1 MRGPLVVD
9 NDSAQ
14 VFDLNG
20 RRRSKRAIAKDLTT
34 LRVKASARFLFQNVG
49 YFSTGIRDVAA
60 RIGMSTGAVFAT
72 VEDKPA
78 LWRLAFDGPPPSEQL
93 AEEVAL
99 VEALRRDW
107 SWLIRKA
114 PDGYRATLTPDG
126 WNPLSDR
133 HVATGQGVSPA
144 AALRAAREQADR
156 LEPLPSE
163 ATPCA

>member
-1 MRGPLVVD
+1 MSVVPLH
-9 NDSAQ
+9 ARP
-14 VFDLNG
+14 LN
-20 RRRSKRAIAKDLTT
+20 RRQKAKAATT
-34 LRVKASARFLFQNVG
+34 AKVRDAARFLFGNVG

-126 WNPLSDR
+126 WNPLSAR
-133 HVATGQGVSPA
+133 HVASGTGVSPA

-156 LEPLPSE
+156 LEPLPTEDAS
-163 ATPCA
+163 CA